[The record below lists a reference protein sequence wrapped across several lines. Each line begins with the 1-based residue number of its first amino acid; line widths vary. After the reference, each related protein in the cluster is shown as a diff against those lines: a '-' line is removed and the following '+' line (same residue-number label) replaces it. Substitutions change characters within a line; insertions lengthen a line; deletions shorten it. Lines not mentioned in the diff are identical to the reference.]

1 MAEQENTGTSNTVT
15 DRAFHHG
22 LFKISDGI
30 NLQEKLEQASLF
42 LDTAYEGLNEMVSL
56 GEANI
61 RTLWGFVGMVDTA
74 KALVNMAAHEVA
86 KGGAA

>member
-1 MAEQENTGTSNTVT
+1 MAEQENTSTSNTVT
-15 DRAFHHG
+15 DRTFHHG

-30 NLQEKLEQASLF
+30 DLQEMLEQASLF
-42 LDTAYEGLNEMVSL
+42 LDTAHEGIDEMVSL

-61 RTLWGFVGMVDTA
+61 RTLWGFAHMIETA
-74 KALVNMAAHEVA
+74 KALVDMAASDVA